1 MEKYNIELKEILV
14 KEFEIEAKSIDD
26 AICIVEKLY
35 KNEEIVL
42 DYSDHNTTNIDVRNL
57 EPFSNNSDFLSFVL
71 FKAEKEI
78 QNLSAEELA
87 KIGFGNLSNAIKE
100 FLKDKN

>member
-1 MEKYNIELKEILV
+1 
-14 KEFEIEAKSIDD
+14 
-26 AICIVEKLY
+26 
-35 KNEEIVL
+35 
-42 DYSDHNTTNIDVRNL
+42 VRNL